1 MFGSGV
7 LKGLGVTLKE
17 FVATYVDDVK
27 KIPSRYAGG
36 KEELDQTAASAQNG
50 IFTVQYPEE
59 RRKLSERFR
68 YIPMLVYDAETG
80 EDRCTACGICAK
92 VCPPQCIWIVRAKD
106 EKGKPITQ
114 PAEFFIDTTICMNCG
129 LCAEFCPF
137 DAIKMNN
144 DYEIAAQQRMP
155 YLVFDLKELRV
166 PTTYYARIRPTDWVD
181 EEAARAAKEAE
192 KAARP
197 ERPAKVEAGSS
208 KLEAGSA
215 PAAEVPTTATNAPAT
230 ALAPVAVVAPA
241 AAGKRTPEEVE
252 RLKAEAAARRAAKAA
267 EGGEASEPTP
277 VAAAPGV
284 EASPAAA
291 VVPAAAGR
299 RTPEEIEQLKA
310 EAAARRAAKASGEV
324 PAAAPAPAAVPEAPP
339 APAAEAAPGESPV
352 VAPVSAPVPE
362 VPAEPVAEATS
373 PESPAAE
380 AAQAAPAVT
389 GVGAKR
395 TPEEIE
401 RLKAEAAARRAAK
414 AGQG

>member
-166 PTTYYARIRPTDWVD
+166 PTTYYARIKPTDWAD

-192 KAARP
+192 KAAKP
-197 ERPAKVEAGSS
+197 ERPAKAEAGSS
-208 KLEAGSA
+208 TARSGGCAPKLLPRLLVDVALLRQRSLLLRQGNAPRKKSNASRLRRRPAAQPRPRRVGRLLNRPRLPPRRLSKPSLLRQSSLRSQGSA
-215 PAAEVPTTATNAPAT
+215 RRKRSSSSKRRPPHAARPRRAVKLPRPHRGQRQF
-230 ALAPVAVVAPA
+230 LKLPPAPVAEVAP
-241 AAGKRTPEEVE
+241 PE
-252 RLKAEAAARRAAKAA
+252 
-267 EGGEASEPTP
+267 P
-277 VAAAPGV
+277 
-284 EASPAAA
+284 
-291 VVPAAAGR
+291 
-299 RTPEEIEQLKA
+299 
-310 EAAARRAAKASGEV
+310 
-324 PAAAPAPAAVPEAPP
+324 
-339 APAAEAAPGESPV
+339 PAAEAS
-352 VAPVSAPVPE
+352 
-362 VPAEPVAEATS
+362 
-373 PESPAAE
+373 
-380 AAQAAPAVT
+380 QAAPAVT

-414 AGQG
+414 AGQGGG

>member
-1 MFGSGV
+1 MTEEAMFGSGV

-68 YIPMLVYDAETG
+68 YIPILIYDAETG

-106 EKGKPITQ
+106 ETGKPIAQ

-155 YLVFDLKELRV
+155 HLIFDLKELRV
-166 PTTYYARIRPTDWVD
+166 PTTYYARIKPTDWAA
-181 EEAARAAKEAE
+181 EEAARALKEAE
-192 KAARP
+192 KAARTA
-197 ERPAKVEAGSS
+197 RPAKAEA
-208 KLEAGSA
+208 A
-215 PAAEVPTTATNAPAT
+215 PTPVAEVIP
-230 ALAPVAVVAPA
+230 LAVVASGETA
-241 AAGKRTPEEVE
+241 KRTPEEVE

-267 EGGEASEPTP
+267 ESGEASAAVP
-277 VAAAPGV
+277 VAAAPVG
-284 EASPAAA
+284 EAVPAAA
-291 VVPAAAGR
+291 VVPVATGR

-310 EAAARRAAKASGEV
+310 EAAARRAAKASGD
-324 PAAAPAPAAVPEAPP
+324 APATAPEPAIVPEAPP
-339 APAAEAAPGESPV
+339 APVAEAAPAEPAAIATSPTLPGESPA
-352 VAPVSAPVPE
+352 VAPVSAPASE
-362 VPAEPVAEATS
+362 APAEP
-373 PESPAAE
+373 PAA
-380 AAQAAPAVT
+380 APAQAAPAVT

-414 AGQG
+414 AGQGGGQ

>member
-144 DYEIAAQQRMP
+144 DYEIATQQRMP

-166 PTTYYARIRPTDWVD
+166 PTTYYARIRPTDWAD

-197 ERPAKVEAGSS
+197 ERPAKAEAGSS
-208 KLEAGSA
+208 TARTAGVEAGSA
-215 PAAEVPTTATNAPAT
+215 PAADVSTTATIAP
-230 ALAPVAVVAPA
+230 AVVAVPA

-267 EGGEASEPTP
+267 EGGEVSEPSP
-277 VAAAPGV
+277 VAAVPVV
-284 EASPAAA
+284 EAAPAAA
-291 VVPAAAGR
+291 AK

-324 PAAAPAPAAVPEAPP
+324 PA
-339 APAAEAAPGESPV
+339 
-352 VAPVSAPVPE
+352 VASTPAPVPE
-362 VPAEPVAEATS
+362 VPPAPVAEAVPGESSAVAPVSVPVPEAPAEPVAATTP
-373 PESPAAE
+373 PEPPAAE
-380 AAQAAPAVT
+380 AAQAAPTVT

-414 AGQG
+414 AG

>member
-36 KEELDQTAASAQNG
+36 KEELDETAASAQNG
-50 IFTVQYPEE
+50 IFTVQYPKE

-68 YIPMLVYDAETG
+68 YIPMLIYEPETG

-106 EKGKPITQ
+106 ENGKPIAQ

-155 YLVFDLKELRV
+155 HLIFDLKELRV
-166 PTTYYARIRPTDWVD
+166 PTTYYARIKPTDWAA
-181 EEAARAAKEAE
+181 EEAARALKEAE

-197 ERPAKVEAGSS
+197 ARPAKAEA
-208 KLEAGSA
+208 A
-215 PAAEVPTTATNAPAT
+215 PTPVAEVIP
-230 ALAPVAVVAPA
+230 LAVVASGETA
-241 AAGKRTPEEVE
+241 KRTPEEVE

-267 EGGEASEPTP
+267 ESGEASADGPGRRRAGWRSCP
-277 VAAAPGV
+277 CCGRKAHPGRDRAAQSG
-284 EASPAAA
+284 
-291 VVPAAAGR
+291 GR
-299 RTPEEIEQLKA
+299 RTP
-310 EAAARRAAKASGEV
+310 RGE
-324 PAAAPAPAAVPEAPP
+324 
-339 APAAEAAPGESPV
+339 GE
-352 VAPVSAPVPE
+352 
-362 VPAEPVAEATS
+362 
-373 PESPAAE
+373 
-380 AAQAAPAVT
+380 
-389 GVGAKR
+389 R
-395 TPEEIE
+395 
-401 RLKAEAAARRAAK
+401 
-414 AGQG
+414 

>member
-68 YIPMLVYDAETG
+68 YIPMLVYEPETG

-92 VCPPQCIWIVRAKD
+92 VCPPQCIWIVRDKD
-106 EKGKPITQ
+106 EKGKPITR

-144 DYEIAAQQRMP
+144 DYEIAAFQRMP
-155 YLVFDLKELRV
+155 HLVFDLKELRV
-166 PTTYYARIRPTDWVD
+166 PTTYYARIKPTDWAS
-181 EEAARAAKEAE
+181 EEAIRAAKEAE
-192 KAARP
+192 KAAKP
-197 ERPAKVEAGSS
+197 ERPAKAEAGSS
-208 KLEAGSA
+208 KLEAGPA
-215 PAAEVPTTATNAPAT
+215 PTPA
-230 ALAPVAVVAPA
+230 LPVAAVA
-241 AAGKRTPEEVE
+241 AASAQRTPEEVE

-267 EGGEASEPTP
+267 EGGEAS
-277 VAAAPGV
+277 AAAPV
-284 EASPAAA
+284 A
-291 VVPAAAGR
+291 VA
-299 RTPEEIEQLKA
+299 
-310 EAAARRAAKASGEV
+310 
-324 PAAAPAPAAVPEAPP
+324 
-339 APAAEAAPGESPV
+339 
-352 VAPVSAPVPE
+352 
-362 VPAEPVAEATS
+362 PVAEAV
-373 PESPAAE
+373 P
-380 AAQAAPAVT
+380 AAPA
-389 GVGAKR
+389 KR
-395 TPEEIE
+395 SPEEIE

-414 AGQG
+414 AAGETSAAAPASEPVPESAPTPAVEAAASATTEVAQAAPATSGVGAKRSPEEIERLKAEAAARRAAEG

>member
-166 PTTYYARIRPTDWVD
+166 PTTYYARIKPTDWAD

-197 ERPAKVEAGSS
+197 ERPAKAEAGSS
-208 KLEAGSA
+208 TARTAGVEAAPAPVVDVA
-215 PAAEVPTTATNAPAT
+215 PAATVAAA
-230 ALAPVAVVAPA
+230 AVVVPA

-267 EGGEASEPTP
+267 EGGEASD
-277 VAAAPGV
+277 ADPGCRSR
-284 EASPAAA
+284 ACCGSRPCCGSGPCCRQGSA
-291 VVPAAAGR
+291 R
-299 RTPEEIEQLKA
+299 RKRSSSSKRRPPH
-310 EAAARRAAKASGEV
+310 AARR
-324 PAAAPAPAAVPEAPP
+324 
-339 APAAEAAPGESPV
+339 
-352 VAPVSAPVPE
+352 
-362 VPAEPVAEATS
+362 
-373 PESPAAE
+373 
-380 AAQAAPAVT
+380 
-389 GVGAKR
+389 
-395 TPEEIE
+395 
-401 RLKAEAAARRAAK
+401 RRAVK
-414 AGQG
+414 LPRPHRRPRPFPKRLPRRLRKPSLVNRLRLRPCLFRSPRLPLSRLQPPRRRSHRQPRLSRPRPR

>member
-68 YIPMLVYDAETG
+68 YIPMLIYEAETG

-155 YLVFDLKELRV
+155 HLVFDLKELRV
-166 PTTYYARIRPTDWVD
+166 PTTYYARIKPTDWAA

-197 ERPAKVEAGSS
+197 ERPAK
-208 KLEAGSA
+208 
-215 PAAEVPTTATNAPAT
+215 
-230 ALAPVAVVAPA
+230 
-241 AAGKRTPEEVE
+241 
-252 RLKAEAAARRAAKAA
+252 
-267 EGGEASEPTP
+267 
-277 VAAAPGV
+277 
-284 EASPAAA
+284 
-291 VVPAAAGR
+291 
-299 RTPEEIEQLKA
+299 
-310 EAAARRAAKASGEV
+310 
-324 PAAAPAPAAVPEAPP
+324 
-339 APAAEAAPGESPV
+339 AEAAPSPW
-352 VAPVSAPVPE
+352 PKS
-362 VPAEPVAEATS
+362 S
-373 PESPAAE
+373 LSCRCLWRDS
-380 AAQAAPAVT
+380 QAHT
-389 GVGAKR
+389 GRSR
-395 TPEEIE
+395 TPE
-401 RLKAEAAARRAAK
+401 
-414 AGQG
+414 G

>member
-114 PAEFFIDTTICMNCG
+114 PTEFFIDTTICMNCG

-166 PTTYYARIRPTDWVD
+166 PTTYYARIKPTDWAD

-197 ERPAKVEAGSS
+197 ERPAKAEAGSS
-208 KLEAGSA
+208 TARTTGVEAGLA
-215 PAAEVPTTATNAPAT
+215 PAP
-230 ALAPVAVVAPA
+230 APVMPVAAVA
-241 AAGKRTPEEVE
+241 AAGTQRSPEEVE

-267 EGGEASEPTP
+267 EGGEASAAAS
-277 VAAAPGV
+277 VAAAPV
-284 EASPAAA
+284 AESTPAAA
-291 VVPAAAGR
+291 VVPAAAGK
-299 RTPEEIEQLKA
+299 RTPEEIERLKA
-310 EAAARRAAKASGEV
+310 EAAARRAAKAGGDT
-324 PAAAPAPAAVPEAPP
+324 PAVAPGSAPVPEAPP
-339 APAAEAAPGESPV
+339 ASGAEVAPPEPPAAEASQ
-352 VAPVSAPVPE
+352 SA
-362 VPAEPVAEATS
+362 S
-373 PESPAAE
+373 
-380 AAQAAPAVT
+380 AVT

-414 AGQG
+414 AGQDGG

>member
-68 YIPMLVYDAETG
+68 YIPMLIYEPETG

-106 EKGKPITQ
+106 ENGKPITR
-114 PAEFFIDTTICMNCG
+114 PAEFYIDTTICMNCG

-166 PTTYYARIRPTDWVD
+166 PTTYYARIKPTDWAA

-192 KAARP
+192 KAAKP
-197 ERPAKVEAGSS
+197 ERPAKAEAGSS
-208 KLEAGSA
+208 KPEAGVEAA
-215 PAAEVPTTATNAPAT
+215 PA
-230 ALAPVAVVAPA
+230 PVRCRSCCDSRRRAAAVAPA

-267 EGGEASEPTP
+267 EGGETSEPTP
-277 VAAAPGV
+277 VAAAPVV
-284 EASPAAA
+284 EAVPTAAG
-291 VVPAAAGR
+291 VPAAAG
-299 RTPEEIEQLKA
+299 
-310 EAAARRAAKASGEV
+310 
-324 PAAAPAPAAVPEAPP
+324 
-339 APAAEAAPGESPV
+339 
-352 VAPVSAPVPE
+352 
-362 VPAEPVAEATS
+362 
-373 PESPAAE
+373 
-380 AAQAAPAVT
+380 
-389 GVGAKR
+389 KR

-414 AGQG
+414 ASGETPAAVPAPAPVPKRLPHRLQQSLRRNRRQPRLPRPRARLRASAPSAHLRRSSG